1 MSTSVMINSADIESL
16 IKRFNGCAML
26 QKLPAHVQLHPWEW
40 QNSSWERIHVDFAGP
55 FLDRM
60 FLVMVDAHSKWP
72 EVIEM
77 NTTNTERTIQV
88 MRTVFARY
96 GLPKQ
101 IVSDNGST
109 FTSESFQLFMKRNGI
124 LHIRTAVAKPST
136 NGLVERF
143 NASFKS
149 SICAM
154 NSETDDLNQKLNCFL
169 HTYRNTPHSTT
180 GETPAKLF
188 LGRDLRSRLDL
199 LKPDTKQHVND
210 RQMKMSVPD
219 KNKFRELDLGQSVLA
234 RDFRPNS
241 KEKWIKGT
249 IVSRDGPL
257 MYKVDIGNTVWRRHI
272 DQLRATDVQNASN
285 ENDTIPLSCE
295 PLSVTDT
302 PYHSYLM
309 SYHPVLIENK
319 DKNDNDS
326 QNDPLVSNEQLTM
339 QRRYPSRDRRQTA

>member
-1 MSTSVMINSADIESL
+1 MQ
-16 IKRFNGCAML
+16 

-40 QNSSWERIHVDFAGP
+40 PSSSWERIHIDFAGP
-55 FLDRM
+55 FLGRM

-77 NTTNTERTIQV
+77 NTTTTERTIQV

-143 NASFKS
+143 NATFKS
-149 SICAM
+149 SIRAM

-180 GETPAKLF
+180 GETPAQLF

-219 KNKFRELDLGQSVLA
+219 RNKFRELDLGQSVLA

-272 DQLRATDVQNASN
+272 DQLRATDV
-285 ENDTIPLSCE
+285 
-295 PLSVTDT
+295 
-302 PYHSYLM
+302 
-309 SYHPVLIENK
+309 
-319 DKNDNDS
+319 
-326 QNDPLVSNEQLTM
+326 
-339 QRRYPSRDRRQTA
+339 